1 MALDDG
7 EGRSGVVLLVE
18 ASVDVD
24 LGFGLKKI
32 EILSPFKFKTNG
44 NHHLNHLKQTNKPSI
59 YKSESNLFSQNG
71 VGGTVAFVAGVVGLA
86 AEDEVGLLVELKMML
101 SL

>member
-24 LGFGLKKI
+24 LGFGLKIK
-32 EILSPFKFKTNG
+32 ILSPFKFKTNG
-44 NHHLNHLKQTNKPSI
+44 NHYLNHLKQTNKPSI

-71 VGGTVAFVAGVVGLA
+71 VGGTVAFVAGGVGLA
-86 AEDEVGLLVELKMML
+86 AEDEVGLLVKQKIML